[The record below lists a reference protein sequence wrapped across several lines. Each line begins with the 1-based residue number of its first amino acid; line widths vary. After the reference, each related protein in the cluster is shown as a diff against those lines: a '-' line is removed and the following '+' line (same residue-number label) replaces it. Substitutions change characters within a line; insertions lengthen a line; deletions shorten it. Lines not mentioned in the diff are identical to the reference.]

1 MNEKILK
8 KDEEKQIKRPS
19 KFGVFMKKN
28 GFYLGIFFLM
38 LLVVLVISSDN
49 TKTTTGSIEYNEK
62 AFYTE
67 GNKLYIKD
75 REKEPVLLTANLME
89 EFSSTKKSHILL
101 MCKSSEDQKIIYY
114 FENVRVLEQLY
125 IGDLMVY
132 KNNKKKKIGHNVP
145 LSYALSSDLEKVVFV
160 EGVEDTK
167 KGGFTYSLNKYVNKK
182 KTLIAEGVDKDCFTL
197 SGDGNTIFYNQGFY
211 VDTATTGMYMYK
223 DGINTSIDNQ
233 VVYYYKLNA
242 NGTYKSNWPLTN
254 YDGSKVIYAT
264 YAGEN
269 TLPSLKMYTVSDN
282 KSHLLSENF
291 EQVFVD
297 EKLNKAVINGEVK
310 GALQIGNFI
319 KVDLNTMKSEIYA
332 KDIWGLIYMDIAKY
346 VDDSFFD
353 INFYYKNF
361 NPETTTADLYF
372 KGEGQ
377 TEAKVLSSVYVD
389 DVKFTKDNKNIYALG
404 YYYKEEGGDLTVF
417 SDITKTS
424 YKSNQIDEQVS
435 EYHFD
440 DANSVLGYRKDV
452 KLYVIDTNGSKKMI
466 DNHSVKSFDITKN
479 GQLIYFF
486 KETTIGKGELYVKEI
501 NSKKD
506 YKLIDKGTTFVYGFE
521 DKYIAYITAFDFG
534 TESGTLILS
543 DGMNSSEVIVE
554 YASTLLNGNYI
565 K

>member
-8 KDEEKQIKRPS
+8 NDEEKQIKKPS

-38 LLVVLVISSDN
+38 LMVVLVISSDN
-49 TKTTTGSIEYNEK
+49 TKTTKGSIEYNEK

-67 GNKLYIKD
+67 GNKLYIKE
-75 REKEPVLLTANLME
+75 RNKEPILLTANLME
-89 EFSSTKKSHILL
+89 EFSSTKKSPILL
-101 MCKSSEDQKIIYY
+101 MCKTSEDQEIIYY
-114 FENVRVLEQLY
+114 FENVKVFEKLY

-132 KNNKKKKIGHNVP
+132 KNNKKRKVGHNVP

-160 EGVEDTK
+160 EGVEDK
-167 KGGFTYSLNKYVNKK
+167 DKGGFTYSLNRYVNRK
-182 KTLIAEGVDKDCFTL
+182 KTLIAENVDKDCFTI
-197 SGDGNTIFYNQGFY
+197 SGDGNTIFYNKGFY
-211 VDTATTGMYMYK
+211 VDTATTTMYMYK
-223 DGINTSIDNQ
+223 DDINTAIDNQ

-269 TLPSLKMYTVSDN
+269 ALPSLKMYTVSDN
-282 KSHLLSENF
+282 NSHLLSNSF

-372 KGEGQ
+372 KGEGK
-377 TEAKVLSSVYVD
+377 TEVNVLSSVYVD
-389 DVKFTKDNKNIYALG
+389 DVKFTNDNKSMYALG

-424 YKSNQIDEQVS
+424 YKSKQIDGQVS

-440 DANSVLGYRKDV
+440 NANSVLGYRKNV
-452 KLYVIDTNGSKKMI
+452 KLYVIDANGSKKMI
-466 DNHSVKSFDITKN
+466 DNHNVASFNITEN

-486 KETTIGKGELYVKEI
+486 KESTIGKGELYAMEI

-506 YKLIDKGTTFVYGFE
+506 YILIDKDTTFVYGFE
-521 DKYIAYITAFDFG
+521 DKYVAYITAFDFG
-534 TESGTLILS
+534 TEAGTLILS
-543 DGMNSSEVIVE
+543 DGMNSSEVIIE